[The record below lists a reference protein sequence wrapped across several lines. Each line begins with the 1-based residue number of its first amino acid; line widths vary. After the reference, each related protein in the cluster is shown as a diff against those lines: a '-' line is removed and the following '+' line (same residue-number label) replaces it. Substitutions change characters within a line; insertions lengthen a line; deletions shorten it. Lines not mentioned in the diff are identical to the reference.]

1 MKRMVLLVGVIVLVA
16 AFPGISTATNG
27 VSCGSTVYDD
37 VTLTH
42 DLVDCP
48 VDGLVAG
55 ASGITINL
63 GGYTIDGVPGSE
75 EVPPAAGGVRVP
87 PGVNNVTILNGTIT
101 QFTEGVVLDTTTGNN
116 VSRLT
121 ITETTR
127 GINLA
132 NAWGNTVEKNHI
144 TTAFLDGIR
153 VNGAS
158 SDSNVVTQNVVTQS
172 NFIGITV
179 SDFADDNLVEKN
191 QVHGARFGIAL
202 FVGAQRNTVARN
214 DVSGLGIISPVG
226 QDVSGAWET
235 GIQVDAFSNDT
246 IVARNQVDDS
256 GVGIFIKASVS
267 GALVARNDVFAN
279 VSDGIRI
286 GAADGAVERN
296 QVFENGGWGINLLS
310 GSENNTVT
318 SNNLHD
324 NGAGAILD
332 NGINNS
338 VG

>member
-1 MKRMVLLVGVIVLVA
+1 MKRNVLLVGVVMLVA
-16 AFPGISTATNG
+16 AFPGVSAATNG
-27 VSCGSTVYDD
+27 VSCGSTVFDD

-42 DLVDCP
+42 DLVDCTG
-48 VDGLVAG
+48 DGLIAG

-63 GGYTIDGVPGSE
+63 GGHTIDGVPS
-75 EVPPAAGGVRVP
+75 AAGGVRVP
-87 PGVNNVTILNGTIT
+87 PGVSNVTILNGTIT

-132 NAWGNTVEKNHI
+132 NAWGNTIEKNHI
-144 TTAFLDGIR
+144 AAAFLDGIR

-158 SDSNVVTQNVVTQS
+158 SDNNLVTQNVVSQS

-179 SDFADDNLVEKN
+179 SDFADNNLVEKN
-191 QVHGARFGIAL
+191 HVHGARFGIAL
-202 FVGAQRNTVARN
+202 FVGAQQNTVARN
-214 DVSGLGIISPVG
+214 
-226 QDVSGAWET
+226 DVSGAWET
-235 GIQVDAFSNDT
+235 GIQVDASSNDT
-246 IVARNQVDDS
+246 IVARNQVSDS

-267 GALVARNDVFAN
+267 RALVERNDIFAN

-310 GSENNTVT
+310 GSENNTVAK
-318 SNNLHD
+318 NNLYD

-332 NGINNS
+332 NGINNT
-338 VG
+338 VE